1 MTEITADHS
10 AGVGTTGRSLL
21 NVGERTRKR
30 NAAEKRFRMMGLAA
44 VAVRHYRAC
53 RVDGSILSNG
63 LSSFSQTYIALD
75 VYLDPAKL
83 DKNGNRAPED
93 LQKITTFTIQPLIKT
108 AVQDMLDERGFAAEG
123 VNNEAAALISGEAP
137 ADLRRFVL
145 ANPDQIGE
153 TVSFDLL
160 ASGRIDGYFK
170 GRVTMESAA
179 LDRNISPEQLVLA
192 DRLKEAG
199 VLDLRFNWA
208 FFTAPDASDTRPEAA
223 GLGVAILGS
232 AYMMVIVL
240 ALSLPIGVAA
250 SIYLEE
256 FAPQNRWTDLIEVNI
271 ANLAAVPSIVFGIL
285 GLALFI
291 NFVGLPQ
298 SAPIVGAW
306 C

>member
-10 AGVGTTGRSLL
+10 AGAGATGRSLL

-44 VAVRHYRAC
+44 VAVGIIAL
-53 RVDGSILSNG
+53 VGLMASILSNG

-123 VNNEAAALISGEAP
+123 VNPNEAAALISGEAP

-153 TVSFDLL
+153 TVSFDLSRP
-160 ASGRIDGYFK
+160 AVSM
-170 GRVTMESAA
+170 VTS
-179 LDRNISPEQLVLA
+179 R
-192 DRLKEAG
+192 AG
-199 VLDLRFNWA
+199 
-208 FFTAPDASDTRPEAA
+208 
-223 GLGVAILGS
+223 
-232 AYMMVIVL
+232 
-240 ALSLPIGVAA
+240 
-250 SIYLEE
+250 
-256 FAPQNRWTDLIEVNI
+256 
-271 ANLAAVPSIVFGIL
+271 
-285 GLALFI
+285 
-291 NFVGLPQ
+291 
-298 SAPIVGAW
+298 
-306 C
+306 